1 MIPMRDFA
9 LGETILRAISRRYGV
24 SLMRRISIMNDDSMD
39 SQILTHEEH
48 AIELLARETHTS
60 IAKVQEIFLVEHAKL
75 AVGAR
80 IQSYLPVLTGNRV
93 RVILD
98 KRNATKDHKGHL
110 PDA

>member
-1 MIPMRDFA
+1 
-9 LGETILRAISRRYGV
+9 
-24 SLMRRISIMNDDSMD
+24 
-39 SQILTHEEH
+39 
-48 AIELLARETHTS
+48 
-60 IAKVQEIFLVEHAKL
+60 VQEIFLVEHAKL

-98 KRNATKDHKGHL
+98 ERNAAKDHKGHL